1 MASKSHPRKK
11 TLPAGAG
18 SPLRRSAR
26 LAVTSAAASPP
37 VAAPAASGV
46 TIGHASAAP
55 PPSSDPDDAAEPA
68 EAPDEAAAPDEPAA
82 PDEAA
87 APLALTGLSNKA
99 DWAENTGPT
108 VKEGGKKNPAKGSSA
123 ALFAAD
129 SDSDPDSD
137 YSAANDVAAA
147 AEPLEK
153 TAGGGKLPAKRGTAG
168 ALTKKK
174 PAKKSKT
181 TVDKVCLQ

>member
-1 MASKSHPRKK
+1 
-11 TLPAGAG
+11 
-18 SPLRRSAR
+18 
-26 LAVTSAAASPP
+26 
-37 VAAPAASGV
+37 
-46 TIGHASAAP
+46 
-55 PPSSDPDDAAEPA
+55 
-68 EAPDEAAAPDEPAA
+68 
-82 PDEAA
+82 
-87 APLALTGLSNKA
+87 LALIRLSNEA
-99 DWAENTGPT
+99 DCAENTGPT

-129 SDSDPDSD
+129 SDPDSD

-153 TAGGGKLPAKRGTAG
+153 IAGGGKLPAKRGKAG

>member
-1 MASKSHPRKK
+1 VA
-11 TLPAGAG
+11 
-18 SPLRRSAR
+18 
-26 LAVTSAAASPP
+26 SAAASPP
-37 VAAPAASGV
+37 VAAPAASAV

-55 PPSSDPDDAAEPA
+55 PSSSDPDEAAEPD
-68 EAPDEAAAPDEPAA
+68 EAPDEAT
-82 PDEAA
+82 
-87 APLALTGLSNKA
+87 APLALIRLSNEA
-99 DWAENTGPT
+99 DCAENTGPT
-108 VKEGGKKNPAKGSSA
+108 VREGGKKNPAKRSSA

-129 SDSDPDSD
+129 SDSDSD

-153 TAGGGKLPAKRGTAG
+153 IARGGKLPVKRGKAG